1 MMKPMGYANLQ
12 VSEHKL
18 GTNKN
23 HIISIIFKNSIS
35 FVFFNVQYFY
45 QWIKQLKFTLIK
57 TNNVFKK
64 YQYIEKDSWTY
75 LNH

>member
-23 HIISIIFKNSIS
+23 HTISIIFKNSIS
-35 FVFFNVQYFY
+35 FVFFSVQYFY
-45 QWIKQLKFTLIK
+45 QWIKQVKFTLIK
-57 TNNVFKK
+57 TNNDLKK
-64 YQYIEKDSWTY
+64 YRYIEKDSWTY